1 MAFGLP
7 IIRTVEPSAG
17 FEGNAYIGDGPAIN
31 SANAEISLNG
41 LGVVEA
47 KRVIIDW
54 LVANGAGESVVQY
67 KLRDWLFSRQR
78 YWGEPFPI
86 VWDADG
92 PIAVPED
99 QLPVEL
105 PEIDDYSPKTY
116 DPDDADTEPEPP
128 LSRATE
134 WLDVGDGLARRDQ
147 HDAAVGGLVLVRAAL
162 PGSGEPRAL
171 RRPRASS
178 ATGWARRRPGDTG
191 GVDLYVGGVEHAVL
205 HLLYARFWHKVLYDL
220 GHVSSEEPFR
230 RLFNQGYIQAFAYT
244 DARGTYVP
252 AEEVVERS
260 CPTDGWFHV
269 EQPARPPGV
278 REDGQVAE
286 ERGDARRDVRALRR
300 RHVPAV
306 RDVHRADGGVAAV
319 VDARRRRFAAV
330 PAAGVAQPGRRGDR

>member
-1 MAFGLP
+1 MFVADYVLMGYGTGAIMAVPGQDQRDWDFAVAFGLP

-17 FEGNAYIGDGPAIN
+17 FEGDAYIGDGPAIN

-92 PIAVPED
+92 PIAVSED

-134 WLDVGDGLARRDQ
+134 SAGRW
-147 HDAAVGGLVLVRAAL
+147 
-162 PGSGEPRAL
+162 
-171 RRPRASS
+171 
-178 ATGWARRRPGDTG
+178 ATGW
-191 GVDLYVGGVEHAVL
+191 
-205 HLLYARFWHKVLYDL
+205 
-220 GHVSSEEPFR
+220 S
-230 RLFNQGYIQAFAYT
+230 
-244 DARGTYVP
+244 
-252 AEEVVERS
+252 AETNTMPQWAGS
-260 CPTDGWFHV
+260 CWY
-269 EQPARPPGV
+269 
-278 REDGQVAE
+278 
-286 ERGDARRDVRALRR
+286 
-300 RHVPAV
+300 
-306 RDVHRADGGVAAV
+306 
-319 VDARRRRFAAV
+319 
-330 PAAGVAQPGRRGDR
+330 